1 VTYERTTV
9 RLPPDLIRRA
19 KRKAAEEGRSL
30 TALIEEVLR
39 RVMDERQ
46 TAKPVART
54 LPRVSAAK
62 GGLMPSID
70 WDRLSA
76 AVEEMD
82 DLDYVR
88 RLF

>member
-1 VTYERTTV
+1 MSERTTV
-9 RLPPDLIRRA
+9 RLPDDLIRRA

-30 TALIEEVLR
+30 TALIEEGLR
-39 RVMDERQ
+39 RVVDESR

-62 GGLMPSID
+62 GGLAPGIE

-76 AVEEMD
+76 TVEEMD